1 MDETNRP
8 AREDMRVH
16 SNRLDLIC
24 RYNLSVGTP
33 GPEAQRVQ
41 NEFLNGSMAPLLVAS
56 FVAEYKVIIESR
68 LRMHKPPDT

>member
-1 MDETNRP
+1 MDEINHA
-8 AREDMRVH
+8 AREDMRVDL
-16 SNRLDLIC
+16 NRLDLIR

-56 FVAEYKVIIESR
+56 FVTEYEVIIEP
-68 LRMHKPPDT
+68 LLPMHKPPDP